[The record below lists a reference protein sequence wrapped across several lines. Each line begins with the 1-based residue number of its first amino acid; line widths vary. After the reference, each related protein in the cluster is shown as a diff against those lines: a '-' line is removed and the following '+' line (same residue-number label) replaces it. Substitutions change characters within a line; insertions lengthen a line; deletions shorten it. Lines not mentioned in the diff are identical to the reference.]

1 VFNHKA
7 QTQLQQTIELLLFAR
22 QQVNPSVYQPTIM
35 ASPLLLVVAA
45 VIALGAGHGAA
56 YDPNPLQD
64 FCVADTTSKGLI
76 DDQSTMSSFTSF
88 LINPAASSAQWR

>member
-1 VFNHKA
+1 
-7 QTQLQQTIELLLFAR
+7 
-22 QQVNPSVYQPTIM
+22 M

-76 DDQSTMSSFTSF
+76 DDQSTMSSFTS
-88 LINPAASSAQWR
+88 LAS

>member
-1 VFNHKA
+1 MFNHKA

-56 YDPNPLQD
+56 FDPNPLQD
-64 FCVADTTSKGLI
+64 FCVADTTKGLI
-76 DDQSTMSSFTSF
+76 DDGSTMSSFSSF
-88 LINPAASSAQWR
+88 LINPAASSSQWR